1 MPKYSNTPP
10 NDPRGYA
17 LPIVRTPA
25 GRKFQAIITSEDLI
39 GCNTH
44 FWGGKTVPCEAPDC
58 EACKNGMPYRWHAYC
73 SAVLH
78 PQGLHVIYEVTALAA
93 EALVT
98 FRHSNGTLRGCA
110 IEAYRWKG
118 SANGRVIIKCE
129 RTSRT
134 LDSLP
139 KPPDLIHCLSIIWQL
154 PDKDLTPVHHSPFGQ
169 QLDVSSDHR
178 PMTHPLNKGPSDVKK
193 A

>member
-1 MPKYSNTPP
+1 MPKFTNTPP

-25 GRKFQAIITSEDLI
+25 GKKFQAIITSDDLI

-44 FWGGKTVPCEAPDC
+44 FWGGKTVPCEAPECD
-58 EACKNGMPYRWHAYC
+58 ACKNGMPYRWHAYC

-78 PQGLHVIYEVTALAA
+78 PSGLHVIYEVTALAA

-98 FRHSNGTLRGCA
+98 FRRTNSTLRGCA
-110 IEAYRWKG
+110 VDAYRWRG
-118 SANGRVIIKCE
+118 SANGRVIIRCE
-129 RTSRT
+129 RTSRS

-139 KPPDLIHCLSIIWQL
+139 NPPDLIHCLSIIWQL
-154 PDKDLTPVHHSPFGQ
+154 PADKMLPQDHSPFGQ
-169 QLDVSSDHR
+169 HLHFQQASQSVN
-178 PMTHPLNKGPSDVKK
+178 HPQTKGPSNVKK